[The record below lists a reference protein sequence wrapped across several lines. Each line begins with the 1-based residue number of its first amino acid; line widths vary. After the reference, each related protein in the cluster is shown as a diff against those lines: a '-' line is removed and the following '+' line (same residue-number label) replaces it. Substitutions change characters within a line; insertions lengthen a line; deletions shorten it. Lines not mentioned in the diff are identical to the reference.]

1 MSQAWQLYFIALIV
15 YTGVDVIAALGLN
28 LQYGF
33 AGIPNFAFMVFFAVG
48 AYVASVLTLGPASA
62 TGGYEHY
69 VLGETLPW
77 PLPLLAA
84 ALAGGVFALLVGL
97 FALRPSRSDYQAM
110 VLLSF
115 SFIATVVVTSEVN
128 LFNGAAGLAGVPRP
142 LNSVLNLGYVDSGW
156 FYCALTAAVAGV
168 VFLFVHRL
176 TSSPWGRLVRAVRE
190 NPTAVRSLGGNVE
203 RLQMEAFV
211 LGGAAAALAGA
222 MVAQFIGA
230 WAPAGW
236 ETTETFYFFVCVVV
250 GGLGNNLG
258 AALGTL
264 VVLTIL
270 DNGLQNLP
278 IFEYSPDVGA
288 LQTIFFGL
296 IAIAF
301 LWFRPRGLLPE
312 RRRRFGPTPAESP
325 AEGAP

>member
-15 YTGVDVIAALGLN
+15 YAGVNVIAALGLS

-33 AGIPNFAFMVFFAVG
+33 AGIPNFAFVVFVAVG

-69 VLGETLPW
+69 ILGERLPW

-84 ALAGGVFALLVGL
+84 VLAGGLFAFVVGL
-97 FALRPSRSDYQAM
+97 VALRPSRGDYQAM

-115 SFIATVVVTSEVN
+115 SFIASTLVVSEVN
-128 LFNGAAGLAGVPRP
+128 LFNGAAGVVGVPRP
-142 LNSVLNLGYVDSGW
+142 LESVLNLGFVDYGW
-156 FYCALTAAVAGV
+156 FYCALTVSLAAAA
-168 VFLFVHRL
+168 FLVVHRL
-176 TSSPWGRLVRAVRE
+176 ASSPWGRLVRAARE

-211 LGGAAAALAGA
+211 VGGAVGALAGA
-222 MVAQFIGA
+222 VLVQFLAA
-230 WAPAGW
+230 WAPTSW
-236 ETTETFYFFVCVVV
+236 ETTETFFLIVCVVV

-258 AALGTL
+258 AALGAL
-264 VVLTIL
+264 LVLTLL

-278 IFEYSPDVGA
+278 ILEHSTDVGA
-288 LQTIFFGL
+288 LQTILFGL

-312 RRRRFGPTPAESP
+312 RRTRFAAGRAGSPPT
-325 AEGAP
+325 GAP